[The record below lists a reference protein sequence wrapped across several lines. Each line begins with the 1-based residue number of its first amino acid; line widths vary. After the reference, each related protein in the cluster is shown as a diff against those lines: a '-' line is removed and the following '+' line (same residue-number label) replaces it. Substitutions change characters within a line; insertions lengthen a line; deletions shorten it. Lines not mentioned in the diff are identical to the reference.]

1 MRLADGFA
9 IFVDEGAEAV
19 GPFAK
24 RSEESV
30 LGLSRDIIEARRRE
44 DTITLVHKALLAIV
58 VGIDIA
64 VGLFPDLVA
73 LRVLAASVV
82 GELGDGL
89 VDDLVDEFAVVG
101 EEVLDAVVLGGDES
115 LRPIDIDRLVG
126 ADKDGIEGVVID
138 DASVV
143 EAGVVE
149 AMLILVF
156 DHGIDRG
163 QHPLSSGVD
172 ESDQVVIHIDDEF
185 IAVIEQVVLAF
196 VLEALGIDDGA
207 VAAEDVDSVALDH
220 DTAVAGELPRLVV
233 DKWRN
238 ELGGVEVDVG
248 TAVVLGKDGDGV
260 AVVDM

>member
-1 MRLADGFA
+1 MRILANRFA
-9 IFVDEGAEAV
+9 IFVDEGAESV

-30 LGLSRDIIEARRRE
+30 LGLGCDIVETRGRE
-44 DTITLVHKALLAIV
+44 DTISFVHQAFLAIV

-126 ADKDGIEGVVID
+126 ADEDGVEGVAID

-149 AMLILVF
+149 AALVLVF
-156 DHGIDRG
+156 DHGIDR
-163 QHPLSSGVD
+163 
-172 ESDQVVIHIDDEF
+172 
-185 IAVIEQVVLAF
+185 
-196 VLEALGIDDGA
+196 
-207 VAAEDVDSVALDH
+207 
-220 DTAVAGELPRLVV
+220 R
-233 DKWRN
+233 
-238 ELGGVEVDVG
+238 
-248 TAVVLGKDGDGV
+248 
-260 AVVDM
+260 

>member
-1 MRLADGFA
+1 ML
-9 IFVDEGAEAV
+9 VNEGAETV

-24 RSEESV
+24 RCKERV
-30 LGLSRDIIEARRRE
+30 LGLRLDVVKERRRE
-44 DTITLVHKALLAIV
+44 DAITAIHETFLVV
-58 VGIDIA
+58 VIHIDIT
-64 VGLFPDLVA
+64 VGFLPNIVA
-73 LRVLAASVV
+73 MCVLALGVV
-82 GELGDGL
+82 VKGFNGF
-89 VDDLVDEFAVVG
+89 VDDFVDEFAVVG

-149 AMLILVF
+149 AMLVLVF
-156 DHGIDRG
+156 DHGIDRR

-185 IAVIEQVVLAF
+185 VAVVDEVVLAF

-207 VAAEDVDSVALDH
+207 VAAEDIDSVALDH
-220 DTAVAGELPRLVV
+220 DASVACELPSLLIDEGR
-233 DKWRN
+233 D
-238 ELGGVEVDVG
+238 ELGGVEVDEG
-248 TAVVLGKDGDGV
+248 AAVVLGKDGDGV
-260 AVVDM
+260 VALDM